1 MNEIAV
7 EDDLSLIR
15 LIQTVQD
22 AHQRRLAGAVLS
34 EEAVD
39 FALADAQINAVTRH
53 NPGKTL
59 DDSSKLDNTAN
70 SSAQDCPFLPS
81 RLRCLYET

>member
-39 FALADAQINAVTRH
+39 FALADAQINAITRH
-53 NPGKTL
+53 NAGKAL
-59 DDSSKLDNTAN
+59 DDSTKVDNTAN
-70 SSAQDCPFLPS
+70 SSAQDYPFLPS

>member
-1 MNEIAV
+1 M
-7 EDDLSLIR
+7 
-15 LIQTVQD
+15 
-22 AHQRRLAGAVLS
+22 
-34 EEAVD
+34 D

-53 NPGKTL
+53 NAGKTL

-70 SSAQDCPFLPS
+70 SSAQDYPFLPS